1 MKLVP
6 IALTF
11 ALAAGMLMPPCFAL
25 DPAWQA
31 FNDGAEAQFKAK
43 NYFDAEVL
51 FLKAK
56 TQAVSMGEKTE
67 LAKTLSDM
75 GWMYDNLKR
84 YGDAEKVYTELL
96 AVRKVLFGDNS
107 LEVARAYRLIGNE
120 QVNQGK
126 LPLGEANYLLA
137 LNILDA
143 LIGNSNPAPDAD
155 TKELIGLLRNLV
167 TVCQL
172 EHKDAD
178 AQAYQT
184 RVASVGLG
192 YVNATGHH

>member
-6 IALTF
+6 IALSLV
-11 ALAAGMLMPPCFAL
+11 LAAGMFVPPCFAL
-25 DPAWQA
+25 DPTWQA
-31 FNDGAEAQFKAK
+31 FNDGAEAQFKIK
-43 NYFDAEVL
+43 NYVDAEAL

-84 YGDAEKVYTELL
+84 YGDAETTYTELL
-96 AVRKVLFGDNS
+96 AVRKVLFGDNT

-126 LPLGEANYLLA
+126 LPLGEANYLAA

-143 LIGNSNPAPDAD
+143 LIGRSNPAPDAD